1 MRAVIL
7 LKNTSGTAGQE
18 MVQNLMYEFNCRNK
32 VIKCYHFRMYTQ
44 PNQTSLY
51 RDYSAS
57 YNPSNVSLWY
67 NAPHQPFT
75 LLCSYQIF
83 YC

>member
-1 MRAVIL
+1 
-7 LKNTSGTAGQE
+7 
-18 MVQNLMYEFNCRNK
+18 
-32 VIKCYHFRMYTQ
+32 MYTK
-44 PNQTSLY
+44 PNPTSLY